1 MTWIKKGYCHLLNNS
16 TSELSLSQQHF
27 DLVGGEFG
35 GFLEKNLDKML
46 KSHDRQP
53 GEFKANSQLRKLIER
68 YQIGQASLYEV
79 SMTIAHTLYKKQE
92 KEKRDDKTAL
102 FIMEVENFQSQYIMG
117 IEFKRM
123 EKYQLQRE
131 GTSNSVIRNPM
142 LLASVSP
149 KKSPFFTIDLRS
161 LNVSVLDLEM
171 KELADILEVELGTS
185 VNDYLR
191 EARHHLYNTLTKVED
206 RFTYFEDIE
215 KSKNEDKINQVNQ
228 FEQCMSSMVT
238 NKSLI
243 DFEGIAEEVFIKDR
257 ANQKEFLKRLKTA
270 GIPFELKTLSNGK
283 IQTRTMSLPSKETRL
298 KLANGMELA
307 IPEGLSE
314 EEVRKGLE
322 EVELTLKGKEVGE
335 DEQSA

>member
-27 DLVGGEFG
+27 DLIGGEFG
-35 GFLEKNLDKML
+35 GFLEKSLDKML

-79 SMTIAHTLYKKQE
+79 SMTMAHTLYKKRE

-322 EVELTLKGKEVGE
+322 EVELTLKGKEVE
-335 DEQSA
+335 ENEQSA

>member
-35 GFLEKNLDKML
+35 GFLEKSLDKML

-79 SMTIAHTLYKKQE
+79 SMTMAHTLYKKRE

>member
-27 DLVGGEFG
+27 DLIGGEFG
-35 GFLEKNLDKML
+35 GFLEKSLDKML

-79 SMTIAHTLYKKQE
+79 SMTIAHTLYKKRE

-257 ANQKEFLKRLKTA
+257 ANQKEFLKRLKTDK
-270 GIPFELKTLSNGK
+270 IPLELKTLSNGK

-298 KLANGMELA
+298 K
-307 IPEGLSE
+307 
-314 EEVRKGLE
+314 
-322 EVELTLKGKEVGE
+322 
-335 DEQSA
+335 

>member
-79 SMTIAHTLYKKQE
+79 SMTIAHTLYKKRE

-314 EEVRKGLE
+314 AEVRKGLE
-322 EVELTLKGKEVGE
+322 EVELTLKGKEVE
-335 DEQSA
+335 ENEQSA

>member
-79 SMTIAHTLYKKQE
+79 SMTIAHTLYKKRE

-298 KLANGMELA
+298 KLANGMEFA

>member
-35 GFLEKNLDKML
+35 GFLEKSLDKML

-79 SMTIAHTLYKKQE
+79 SMTIAHTLYKKRE

-298 KLANGMELA
+298 KLANGIELA

-314 EEVRKGLE
+314 AEVRKGLE
-322 EVELTLKGKEVGE
+322 EVELTLKVKEVE
-335 DEQSA
+335 ENEQSA

>member
-1 MTWIKKGYCHLLNNS
+1 MSKVAVITDSNS
-16 TSELSLSQQHF
+16 GIT
-27 DLVGGEFG
+27 
-35 GFLEKNLDKML
+35 
-46 KSHDRQP
+46 
-53 GEFKANSQLRKLIER
+53 
-68 YQIGQASLYEV
+68 
-79 SMTIAHTLYKKQE
+79 
-92 KEKRDDKTAL
+92 
-102 FIMEVENFQSQYIMG
+102 QSQ
-117 IEFKRM
+117 
-123 EKYQLQRE
+123 
-131 GTSNSVIRNPM
+131 
-142 LLASVSP
+142 A
-149 KKSPFFTIDLRS
+149 
-161 LNVSVLDLEM
+161 
-171 KELADILEVELGTS
+171 KELGIRVLPMPFNIGE
-185 VNDYLR
+185 
-191 EARHHLYNTLTKVED
+191 K
-206 RFTYFEDIE
+206 TYFEDIE

-243 DFEGIAEEVFIKDR
+243 DFEGIAKEVFIKDR
-257 ANQKEFLKRLKTA
+257 TNQKEFLKRLKTA

>member
-27 DLVGGEFG
+27 DLIGGEFG
-35 GFLEKNLDKML
+35 GFLEKSLDKML

-79 SMTIAHTLYKKQE
+79 SMTIAHTLYKKRE

-257 ANQKEFLKRLKTA
+257 ANQKEFLKRLKTDK
-270 GIPFELKTLSNGK
+270 IPLELKTLSNGK

-322 EVELTLKGKEVGE
+322 EVELTLKGKEVEG

>member
-79 SMTIAHTLYKKQE
+79 SMTIAHTLYKKRE

-257 ANQKEFLKRLKTA
+257 ANQKEFLKRLKTDK
-270 GIPFELKTLSNGK
+270 IPLELKTLSNGK

-322 EVELTLKGKEVGE
+322 EVELTLKGKEVEG

>member
-79 SMTIAHTLYKKQE
+79 SMTMAHTLYKKRE

-102 FIMEVENFQSQYIMG
+102 FIMEVVTPQSQYMMG
-117 IEFKRM
+117 LEFKRM
-123 EKYQLQRE
+123 EKYQLKRE
-131 GTSNSVIRNPM
+131 GSTNSVIRNPM

-149 KKSPFFTIDLRS
+149 KKSSFFTIDLRS
-161 LNVSVLDLEM
+161 LNVSVLDLEN

-185 VNDYLR
+185 VNDYVR
-191 EARHHLYNTLTKVED
+191 EARHHLYNTLTKIEN
-206 RFTYFEDIE
+206 RLTYFEDIE

>member
-35 GFLEKNLDKML
+35 GFLEKSLDKML

-79 SMTIAHTLYKKQE
+79 SMTMAHTLYKKRE

-314 EEVRKGLE
+314 AEVRKGLE
-322 EVELTLKGKEVGE
+322 EVELTLKGKEVE
-335 DEQSA
+335 ENEQSA

>member
-27 DLVGGEFG
+27 DLIGGEFG
-35 GFLEKNLDKML
+35 GFLEKSLDKML

>member
-79 SMTIAHTLYKKQE
+79 SMTIAHTLYKKRE

-257 ANQKEFLKRLKTA
+257 ANQKEFLKRLKTDK
-270 GIPFELKTLSNGK
+270 IPLELKTLSNGK

-314 EEVRKGLE
+314 VEVRKGLE
-322 EVELTLKGKEVGE
+322 EVE
-335 DEQSA
+335 

>member
-27 DLVGGEFG
+27 DLIGGEFG
-35 GFLEKNLDKML
+35 GFLEKSLDKML

-53 GEFKANSQLRKLIER
+53 GEFKANSQLRTLIER

-79 SMTIAHTLYKKQE
+79 SMTIAHTLYKKRE

-161 LNVSVLDLEM
+161 LNVSILDLEM
-171 KELADILEVELGTS
+171 KELADILEVELGKS

-215 KSKNEDKINQVNQ
+215 KSKNEDKINQVNK

-243 DFEGIAEEVFIKDR
+243 DFEGIAKEVFFKDR

-270 GIPFELKTLSNGK
+270 GIPLELKTLSNGK
-283 IQTRTMSLPSKETRL
+283 IQTRMMSLTTERRL

-322 EVELTLKGKEVGE
+322 EVELTLKGKEVEG